1 MKNKNRYDMKRSEV
15 DSFLDIMLVLYLF
28 QVPCRIFFSS
38 SLSFLPLGCCN
49 QCFNTCLALYSSHP
63 PPQLSMEQYFS
74 LCCAITSEKINRNK
88 HFHHQK
94 KMYFLFRSCRLIVVT
109 FPFLFHNL
117 DFRFLFLHFL
127 RLHLEQFAFA
137 VLARRA
143 QVCFPVLTN
152 HCVKPHGGL
161 RILHLSKKIKNSR

>member
-94 KMYFLFRSCRLIVVT
+94 KMYFLFRSYHFGVVVKSSSLSPSSSTTLISG
-109 FPFLFHNL
+109 FFFFIFSDFILSNL
-117 DFRFLFLHFL
+117 PLRSFREELKSVS
-127 RLHLEQFAFA
+127 QFWRTI
-137 VLARRA
+137 V
-143 QVCFPVLTN
+143 
-152 HCVKPHGGL
+152 
-161 RILHLSKKIKNSR
+161 